1 MEQLIYRISRLL
13 SVILILSNLLFI
25 GLVYERW
32 EYGTG
37 EWISFPTETVALI
50 LWFALIMW
58 IVVFVF
64 NWLGVGKITIWVEKP
79 APKDEE

>member
-13 SVILILSNLLFI
+13 SVILILSNLLYA

-32 EYGTG
+32 TTG
-37 EWISFPTETVALI
+37 EWMSFTESTTALI

-64 NWLGVGKITIWVEKP
+64 NWLGVGKITLWVEKP
-79 APKDEE
+79 KISEEE